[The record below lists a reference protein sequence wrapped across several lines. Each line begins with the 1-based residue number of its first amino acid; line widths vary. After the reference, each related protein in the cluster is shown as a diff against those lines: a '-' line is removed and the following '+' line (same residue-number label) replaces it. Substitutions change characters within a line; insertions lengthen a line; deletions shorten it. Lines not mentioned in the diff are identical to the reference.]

1 MYYIMRK
8 IRGTKRWWCD
18 WRIYTAGP
26 TFERTSICACNC
38 MHATQQMSFLAFNL
52 FCFLHP
58 PVPRFH
64 QVNYLHKVFCDH
76 QFPALF
82 FFFNEYFLHKFGQ
95 SLPFIPYK
103 ISCTNYYFYCDE
115 LNLALDVFA
124 NSRSWAVST
133 EQTIL
138 LPFTKDVF
146 VNFSTNAS
154 CTSRIQT
161 LRQGGWNTQPLDL
174 HSVVVLHTMII
185 TQGWGN
191 L

>member
-1 MYYIMRK
+1 M
-8 IRGTKRWWCD
+8 
-18 WRIYTAGP
+18 AGP

-38 MHATQQMSFLAFNL
+38 MHATQQVSFLAFNL

-58 PVPRFH
+58 WSI
-64 QVNYLHKVFCDH
+64 CST
-76 QFPALF
+76 FPPGQLFAQSFLWPSISCTIF

-138 LPFTKDVF
+138 LPFTKDAF